1 MITYQKIQQAY
12 QRIKSEI
19 NHTPVMTSRMLNK
32 ELGAEIYFKC
42 ENYQRIGAFKFRG
55 AFNAISQLS
64 PEQKKLGVI
73 THSSGNHAQA
83 VALAASLLNISA
95 TIVMP
100 KNSPKVKINATQNTY
115 GARVVLCENTV
126 QSRQETCQ
134 RIIENEGQTLIHPYD
149 NDEII
154 AGAGTAAYELLLDIN
169 DLDIIIT
176 PVGGGGLLSGTCIAA
191 KGFNQKCKI
200 YAGEP
205 LNADDAYR
213 SLISGKIQNNRN
225 PKTIADGLRT
235 NLCQRTFQ
243 IIKNNVNGIICV
255 SESEIIS
262 AMRFLWERMKLVVEP
277 SSAVPLAALKTGEI
291 EIKDKK
297 IGVILS
303 GGNVDL
309 NAFFEFLSSNIS
321 VN

>member
-1 MITYQKIQQAY
+1 MITYQDIQQAY

-32 ELGAEIYFKC
+32 DLGAEVYFKC
-42 ENYQRIGAFKFRG
+42 ENYQRVGAFKFRG

-64 PEQKKLGVI
+64 HEQKKLGVV

-83 VALAASLLNISA
+83 VALAASILHIPA

-100 KNSPKVKINATQNTY
+100 ENSPKVKINATQNTY
-115 GARVVLCENTV
+115 GARVVLCKNTV

-134 RIIENEGQTLIHPYD
+134 RIMENEGQTLIHPYD

-154 AGAGTAAYELLLDIN
+154 AGAGTAAYELLLEVN

-176 PVGGGGLLSGTCIAA
+176 PVGGGGLLSGTSIAA
-191 KGFNQKCKI
+191 KGFNQNCEI

-213 SLISGKIQNNRN
+213 SLISGKIQTNKN
-225 PKTIADGLRT
+225 PITIADGLRT
-235 NLCQRTFQ
+235 NLCPRTFQ
-243 IIKNNVNGIICV
+243 IIQNNVNAIVRV
-255 SESEIIS
+255 SEKEIIS

-309 NAFFEFLSSNIS
+309 NAFFEYLSSYIAEK
-321 VN
+321 